1 MMNYLKKAKHISEYI
16 LFYLLI
22 KFLRLMSVDTSA
34 DFCSFVARKIGP
46 YLGVSNIARR
56 NLERVY
62 GGKIDIEKTVD
73 GLWDNFGRY
82 IGELPFI
89 NQLNTQELEKRI
101 KITGLENVEKFQ
113 KNKQPFMMYLGHQ
126 ANWDFMIRR
135 INDIYPN
142 FGIVYRKANNP
153 YVDKAILDERGGD
166 KNIRMIAK
174 GPSGVKD
181 LIRAIKSGM
190 SIAMLVDQKMND
202 GIEVPFFGMP
212 AMTAPAIARL
222 SLQYNYPIVPLQ
234 LIRRGNT
241 SFFEMIIHPPI
252 KPIDTGN
259 TENDCYNTMLEIN
272 QTLESWIRQNPAQ
285 WFWFHN
291 RWK

>member
-1 MMNYLKKAKHISEYI
+1 MTDYLKKAKHIGEYV
-16 LFYLLI
+16 LFCLLI
-22 KFLRLMSVDTSA
+22 RFLRLMSVDVSA
-34 DFCSFVARKIGP
+34 DFCSFIAKKIGQ
-46 YLGVSNIARR
+46 YLGVSNIARK
-56 NLERVY
+56 NLKRVY
-62 GGKIDIEKTVD
+62 GDGIDIEKTLN

-89 NQLNTQELEKRI
+89 NQLNTQELEKRV
-101 KITGLENVEKFQ
+101 KIVGLENVAKFQ

-126 ANWDFMIRR
+126 ANWDFIIRR
-135 INDIYPN
+135 INSIYPK

-153 YVDKAILDERGGD
+153 YVDKAILNERKND
-166 KNIRMIAK
+166 KNIKMIPK
-174 GPSGVKD
+174 GLSGVKD
-181 LIRAIKSGM
+181 LVRAIKGGM

-202 GIEVPFFGMP
+202 GIEVPFFGIP

-234 LIRRGNT
+234 LIRRKNT
-241 SFFEMIIHPPI
+241 SFFEMIIHSPI
-252 KPIDTGN
+252 KLIDTGN
-259 TENDCYNTMLEIN
+259 TENDCYDTMVAINKNLEN
-272 QTLESWIRQNPAQ
+272 WIRQNPAQ